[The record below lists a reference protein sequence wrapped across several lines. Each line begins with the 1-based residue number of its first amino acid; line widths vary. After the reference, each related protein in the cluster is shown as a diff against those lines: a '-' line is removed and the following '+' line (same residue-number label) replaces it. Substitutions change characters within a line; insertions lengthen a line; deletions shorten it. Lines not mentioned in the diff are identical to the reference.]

1 MYYHLKKPL
10 QIKYDFWKIIHSR
23 LVEASRQWYNTV
35 RQVLLSLV
43 FKIPKADPSLF
54 YYKNINELEGII
66 TIHVDDFFSAGT
78 AHFFK
83 DIISKI
89 CEKFT
94 VGKECNTAFRC
105 LDLDLKE
112 HTHYVKLLDTDN
124 LKDEDICI
132 HDTLRSTNGKL
143 ILISGQTRP
152 DVGFDVCYIAS
163 NWKIQH

>member
-1 MYYHLKKPL
+1 M
-10 QIKYDFWKIIHSR
+10 
-23 LVEASRQWYNTV
+23 
-35 RQVLLSLV
+35 SLV
-43 FKIPKADPSLF
+43 FKIPKAQPSLF
-54 YYKNINELEGII
+54 YYKNINEVEGII

-94 VGKECNTAFRC
+94 VGKECKTAFQC

-124 LKDEDICI
+124 LKDEDIYI
-132 HDTLRSTNGKL
+132 HDTLQSTNGKL
-143 ILISGQTRP
+143 IWISGQTRP
-152 DVGFDVCYIAS
+152 GVGFDVCYIAS
-163 NWKIQH
+163 NLKKSTLADIKHLKVISDLKQSNISLALQYLCEISKISYLC